1 LWSKEGQIDVVELD
15 VEIFAHEQ
23 EVWKIKV
30 FRFEAAKNSAEIDT
44 HLLFLPFFEEATFD
58 LLH

>member
-1 LWSKEGQIDVVELD
+1 MELD

-23 EVWKIKV
+23 EAWKIKV
-30 FRFEAAKNSAEIDT
+30 YRFEAAKNSAEIDRIYYYGVDT